1 MKPTQKKRQARSSD
15 NKSRR
20 KSHLPGYCPGADGN
34 KETASH
40 NHPTPSSIRWG
51 GRPRSIYFCH
61 GFSSFFFFSKLLQQ
75 PSYDLGRVCCPVIS
89 CWHSRLVQSA
99 TWNMGYWPSKTK
111 NQDIVVFYC
120 HIQDS
125 FSLGENDYYFPVKY
139 DYSLTVNTGLVQR
152 PLVILGTSPPS
163 SFFNN
168 RSSQLLAKSMTTV
181 WIPYLEGRCGNMVSS
196 RLKGYEQNNTCHFGF
211 LSSKAKALS

>member
-1 MKPTQKKRQARSSD
+1 
-15 NKSRR
+15 
-20 KSHLPGYCPGADGN
+20 
-34 KETASH
+34 
-40 NHPTPSSIRWG
+40 
-51 GRPRSIYFCH
+51 
-61 GFSSFFFFSKLLQQ
+61 
-75 PSYDLGRVCCPVIS
+75 
-89 CWHSRLVQSA
+89 
-99 TWNMGYWPSKTK
+99 MGYWPSKTK

-196 RLKGYEQNNTCHFGF
+196 RLKGYEQNNTCHFGSSAQRQRHF
-211 LSSKAKALS
+211 LKTSATSFPIDWNVDVGMRQFQPHRPDITLRAGRATGQNEPGFSNDSVGKRCLSSSRLHTPSLLHQR